1 LTEAEPTPLLV
12 VISGPSGVGKDTIIE
27 RMSEIGHNHHFT
39 VTATTRA
46 PRPGEVEGVNHH
58 FLSREEFQDL
68 IRNNGLL
75 EWAEVY
81 GNYYGVPRQQVR
93 DALASGR
100 HVIIRVDVQGA
111 KRVKELAP
119 EALLIF
125 IMPPSLDAL
134 RSHLATRGVN
144 SGEEMEQRMESAEHE
159 MRQAQ
164 WFDYTVVNH
173 EDELDIAVRRVTEII
188 RNESLR
194 VPPRLAAI

>member
-1 LTEAEPTPLLV
+1 V

-58 FLSREEFQDL
+58 FLTREQFQDL

-159 MRQAQ
+159 MRQAP

-173 EDELDIAVRRVTEII
+173 EDELEIAVRRVTEII